1 MAVQLVKKW
10 GNSPAVRLPVS
21 VMEAAHL
28 TLDQAVDVGVEQ
40 GRVVIEPVKP
50 AYAIQDLIAGITVEN
65 RHGEQDFGIAEGRE
79 LL

>member
-1 MAVQLVKKW
+1 
-10 GNSPAVRLPVS
+10 
-21 VMEAAHL
+21 
-28 TLDQAVDVGVEQ
+28 LDQAVDVRVEQ
-40 GRVVIEPVKP
+40 GRVIIEPVKP